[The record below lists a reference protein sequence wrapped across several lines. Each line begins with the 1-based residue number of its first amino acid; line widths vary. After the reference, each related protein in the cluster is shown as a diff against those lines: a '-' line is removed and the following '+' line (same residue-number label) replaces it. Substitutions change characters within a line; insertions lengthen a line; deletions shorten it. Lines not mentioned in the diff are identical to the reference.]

1 MNDVV
6 LRLDDIATELGI
18 DRVGVASLMSPV
30 EDRYMDKYDKWIA
43 EGKHADMSY
52 LVEHRSL
59 REDPRTLLPEART
72 MLVCAVSYYPTALQ
86 APDAPQISK
95 YAYGRDYHK
104 VLKKVLTSFAERMT
118 DAFGSHT
125 YRVCIDTAPI
135 SERYWAQRAGIGHI
149 GKNQNLIIPKIGSY
163 IFLGEILTSLDLT
176 PSDPIHRSCGS
187 CTKCIEAC
195 PTQALSSEGLDAR
208 RCLSYLTIEHRG
220 EIPSDLRAALGSRIY
235 GCDTC
240 QDVCPYNHRPI
251 KTRLFPASSK
261 ILTLSEDDIRNFDE
275 ETYASLFFGS
285 AATRAKYEGMKR
297 NIEIYFE
304 NKRRKEE

>member
-1 MNDVV
+1 MDDVI
-6 LRLDDIATELGI
+6 LRLDGIATELGI

-30 EDRYMDKYDKWIA
+30 EDLYMNKYDKWIA

-59 REDPRTLLPEART
+59 REDPRTLLPEAHS
-72 MLVCAVSYYPTALQ
+72 MIVCAVSYYPTELQ

-104 VLKKVLTSFAERMT
+104 VLKKVLTTFAEHMT
-118 DAFGSHT
+118 EVFGTHV

-135 SERYWAQRAGIGHI
+135 SERYWAQRAGMGHI
-149 GKNQNLIIPKIGSY
+149 GKNQNLIIPKVGSY

-176 PSDPIHRSCGS
+176 PSETIHRTCGR

-195 PTQALSSEGLDAR
+195 PTQALSAEGLDAR

-220 EIPSDLRAALGSRIY
+220 DIPPELHAALGLRIY

-240 QDVCPYNHRPI
+240 QDVCPYNSQPA

-261 ILTLSEDDIRNFDE
+261 ILRLSDNDIQEFNE
-275 ETYASLFFGS
+275 EVYASLFFGS

-304 NKRRKEE
+304 NKRKKKE